1 MTVHE
6 IDALVAMVNQN
17 VAEVYGHSYRPP
29 ATTWR
34 RESTAT
40 AEITFESGA
49 RFVIVSTSDARAEG
63 NEFPRRMRTGRGS
76 SALDGGVWRRG
87 NFARRDGPQRRI
99 AAAGN

>member
-63 NEFPRRMRTGRGS
+63 NEFRAECERGAVVLHSTGRVWW
-76 SALDGGVWRRG
+76 GG
-87 NFARRDGPQRRI
+87 NLARRDGPQRRI
-99 AAAGN
+99 AAGGN